1 MIIIIRFSQDETP
14 RLFLFNHFSN
24 KETFTFFQEPVL
36 FSGDLRMN
44 LDPFDEYSDD
54 AVWQS
59 LEHAHLKTFVSGL
72 PKGLQHECTEGGE
85 NLR

>member
-1 MIIIIRFSQDETP
+1 
-14 RLFLFNHFSN
+14 
-24 KETFTFFQEPVL
+24 
-36 FSGDLRMN
+36 MN

-85 NLR
+85 NLRYNRAFGSL